1 MQAGIKMN
9 VGVPVLKN
17 KINRRSSLN
26 LGGILCLVAAVYLI
40 CTILIR
46 DAIAPI
52 SISSMLSSFNHWA
65 KHWHVLA
72 VGLLPI
78 YVALMIFGTA
88 IVGIYFGSAVHR
100 WIVCFFKKRQNP

>member
-1 MQAGIKMN
+1 MN
-9 VGVPVLKN
+9 IGVPVFKN
-17 KINRRSSLN
+17 KMNRRSSLN
-26 LGGILCLVAAVYLI
+26 LGGVLFLIAAVYLI
-40 CTILIR
+40 CTILIC

-65 KHWHVLA
+65 RHWHVLA

-88 IVGIYFGSAVHR
+88 IMGVYFGSAVHR
-100 WIVCFFKKRQNP
+100 FIARFFK